1 MRTALTKSKAT
12 AFFVD
17 EECLPQTIAVLKT
30 RAEPLGW
37 QIVVGDPFKDLEPE
51 TVFGALFQYPGV
63 CGAFHDFSEPIAKLH
78 APGRSPSLPPTP
90 WHSRF

>member
-1 MRTALTKSKAT
+1 MALARRVTKSKAT

-37 QIVVGDPFKDLEPE
+37 QIVIGDPFKELDAE
-51 TVFGALFQYPGV
+51 TIFGALFQYPGV
-63 CGAFHDFSEPIAKLH
+63 CGAFHDFSELIVKLH
-78 APGRSPSLPPTP
+78 AAKALAVMPPTL
-90 WHSRF
+90 